1 MCLVL
6 GLSCIGWPL
15 WDLCELTEE
24 TVSVFG
30 LCHVNLKKVYK
41 LYRREKKGT
50 KNRRKKNEQKDIGG
64 CLGLKKRTETREIK
78 EQSEYFATNEL
89 QPLHTV

>member
-30 LCHVNLKKVYK
+30 LCHVNFKKVYK

-50 KNRRKKNEQKDIGG
+50 KNRWKKK
-64 CLGLKKRTETREIK
+64 
-78 EQSEYFATNEL
+78 
-89 QPLHTV
+89 